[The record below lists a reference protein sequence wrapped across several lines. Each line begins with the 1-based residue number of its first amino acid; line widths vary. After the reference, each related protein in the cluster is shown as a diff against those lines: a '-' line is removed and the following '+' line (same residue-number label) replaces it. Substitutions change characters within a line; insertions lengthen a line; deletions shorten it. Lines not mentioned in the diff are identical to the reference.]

1 MVRELVPV
9 LVAVTDWEALPPT
22 EAVTET
28 ELGVTEICAVS
39 GDGGVLAD
47 VLTPPTHPAK

>member
-1 MVRELVPV
+1 MPV
-9 LVAVTDWEALPPT
+9 LEAVTDWEALLPT

-39 GDGGVLAD
+39 GDGDALAD